1 MSATTTSL
9 TLASLTPTGRRRC
22 TGVVATHEAATVDV
36 CLAGSVAALHLY
48 TTSGRI
54 VVVVPIDE
62 IQKLR
67 GPRDSNGVPFRDPA
81 TYADAYAADAE
92 AVPLKA
98 ASQRAETAA
107 AYAKLWVQLE
117 AKPHQSVD
125 NLAISAGVSSAG
137 FSKWIRTNHP
147 GELKRL
153 RSL

>member
-62 IQKLR
+62 IHKLR
-67 GPRDSNGVPFRDPA
+67 GPRDSNGVAFRDPA
-81 TYADAYAADAE
+81 TYADTYAADAE

-107 AYAKLWVQLE
+107 TYAKLWAQLE
-117 AKPHQSVD
+117 AKPHQSLD

-137 FSKWIRTNHP
+137 FAKWIRTNHP